1 MRRLLKLCQP
11 GCLSEKQQGQVE
23 SVKVQNEKSLN
34 AFLLQQIQKKNLFLE
49 SQALM
54 IFTYKSEFLEL
65 YEQGFVY

>member
-1 MRRLLKLCQP
+1 MRRLLKLCR
-11 GCLSEKQQGQVE
+11 CLREKQQGQVE
-23 SVKVQNEKSLN
+23 SVKVQNEKSLK
-34 AFLLQQIQKKNLFLE
+34 AFFAPADQTNLFLE

>member
-11 GCLSEKQQGQVE
+11 GCLCEKQQGQVE

-34 AFLLQQIQKKNLFLE
+34 AFFAPADHLQTNLFLE
-49 SQALM
+49 NQALM
-54 IFTYKSEFLEL
+54 IFTYKFLEL